1 MAIWAFLSA
10 FKWQKPLSLNGCVA
24 CAGRPDLAEPAHV
37 SIATAAEVAVL
48 LPASHWICG
57 GLRGRSFEERGL
69 LVRFQVR
76 HIFPAESSACTLC

>member
-10 FKWQKPLSLNGCVA
+10 FRWQKPLSLDRRVA

-48 LPASHWICG
+48 LPASHWIY

-69 LVRFQVR
+69 LVRYQVR